1 MSATKVERWAQV
13 ESIFVRAVEL
23 RAEERGAFVAASCG
37 GDATLQREV
46 QDLLAG
52 HDSAGG
58 DAYPDRL
65 LTPSGHLPSDGRI
78 TGSRLGP
85 WAIDELIGRGGMG
98 DVYRA
103 HRADAQYEQQAAV
116 KVMRAGRDPDA
127 MLQRFRSER
136 QILARVQHPNI
147 ATLLDG
153 GLTDDGTP
161 WLAMQF
167 VDGITITEW
176 AREHALGLRERLAL
190 FRTVCEAVHAA
201 HGHLVI
207 HRDLKPSNIL
217 VTADGKV
224 RLLDFGI
231 AKVLDAS
238 ATSPETGDLLLL
250 TPEHAAPEQFRG
262 EAVTTATD
270 VYALGVLLYQ
280 LLAGSRPYQLTP
292 TTALAHAVCEDDPPP
307 ASIAAADASRLQ
319 AVGLA
324 TSQVPPAAIAG
335 DLDAIVGKALRK
347 EPGRRY
353 GSASELAADVRRY
366 LDGFPVEAR
375 PETLAY
381 VARRFVRRHRAA
393 VAAAAGLFIA
403 LASLVVVSVRAARV
417 SRAQAAAIALERDV
431 ALQVSGFMET
441 LFRSPSPFAAGV
453 ERRDTLR
460 ARDLMVESA
469 TKVRRDLAAQPL
481 LQARLLHLLGRS
493 WADLGDYP
501 AAEQLYNE
509 ALAIRRRVLAPG
521 ATDIAATELSL
532 GTVAWQA
539 GRAATAESTL
549 RRVLRCSREIPQA
562 ARIVCGRSPRWRT
575 ASARRA
581 VWQRPNP
588 STARR

>member
-1 MSATKVERWAQV
+1 
-13 ESIFVRAVEL
+13 
-23 RAEERGAFVAASCG
+23 
-37 GDATLQREV
+37 
-46 QDLLAG
+46 
-52 HDSAGG
+52 
-58 DAYPDRL
+58 
-65 LTPSGHLPSDGRI
+65 
-78 TGSRLGP
+78 
-85 WAIDELIGRGGMG
+85 
-98 DVYRA
+98 
-103 HRADAQYEQQAAV
+103 
-116 KVMRAGRDPDA
+116 

-167 VDGITITEW
+167 VDGIPITQW

-292 TTALAHAVCEDDPPP
+292 TTALPHAVCEDDPLP
-307 ASIAAADASRLQ
+307 ASIAAADASRLR

-324 TSQVPPAAIAG
+324 TSPVPPAAIAG
-335 DLDAIVGKALRK
+335 DLDAIIAKAVRK
-347 EPGRRY
+347 EPERRY

-375 PETLAY
+375 PGDACVRGPALRAPPSG
-381 VARRFVRRHRAA
+381 RGRSSSRFVHRPRL
-393 VAAAAGLFIA
+393 AGGG
-403 LASLVVVSVRAARV
+403 VRARGARQ
-417 SRAQAAAIALERDV
+417 SRT
-431 ALQVSGFMET
+431 G
-441 LFRSPSPFAAGV
+441 
-453 ERRDTLR
+453 RRDC
-460 ARDLMVESA
+460 
-469 TKVRRDLAAQPL
+469 P
-481 LQARLLHLLGRS
+481 
-493 WADLGDYP
+493 
-501 AAEQLYNE
+501 
-509 ALAIRRRVLAPG
+509 
-521 ATDIAATELSL
+521 
-532 GTVAWQA
+532 
-539 GRAATAESTL
+539 
-549 RRVLRCSREIPQA
+549 
-562 ARIVCGRSPRWRT
+562 
-575 ASARRA
+575 
-581 VWQRPNP
+581 
-588 STARR
+588 